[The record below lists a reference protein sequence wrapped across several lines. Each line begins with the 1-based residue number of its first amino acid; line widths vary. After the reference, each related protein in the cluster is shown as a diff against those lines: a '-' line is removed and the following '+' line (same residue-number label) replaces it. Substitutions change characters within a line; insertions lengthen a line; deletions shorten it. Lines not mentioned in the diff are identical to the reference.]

1 MSEKKKTL
9 ENEEII
15 TARVIGR
22 RSTLGAIGATIIGA
36 AALTAVG
43 ASAGRSHA
51 KAQSDSDPNDAAG
64 HGRRTD
70 SDSGPNADRAGHG
83 RGHDGANHG
92 RHCRGGT
99 DSDPRD
105 GAGQGHSCSDSD

>member
-9 ENEEII
+9 ENDEII
-15 TARVIGR
+15 TERVIGR
-22 RSTLGAIGATIIGA
+22 RSTLGAIGATVLGA

-43 ASAGRSHA
+43 ASVGRSSA

-64 HGRRTD
+64 HGRTGRTD

-83 RGHDGANHG
+83 SGHDGGGHG
-92 RHCRGGT
+92 RHCS

-105 GAGQGHSCSDSD
+105 GVNHGRHCSDSD